1 MRLKIHIPANSTN
14 SHSGNHFPFSQT
26 SSDSTPSFPTAAAI
40 PFGFHG
46 TSETRCVQND
56 LEREKPHFLSPHAV
70 LVLPL
75 TYTNGIKH
83 NHRMQMK
90 KTTQNGWVVR
100 DLRGDPI
107 PAPAVGWLSPSSSGC
122 PGPHAARPWA
132 PPGTGLLHSA
142 ALGHSTTSA
151 AWKLT
156 SCVSSCVM
164 TPRALHRVVCTFFET
179 GKTCKKGEA
188 SHSHYR

>member
-83 NHRMQMK
+83 NHGTQMK
-90 KTTQNGWVVR
+90 KQHRMVGLEGTSEVIQFQPLPWVGCHPAAQAAQGPMQPGLGHLQGWGSCT
-100 DLRGDPI
+100 LLPWGTAP
-107 PAPAVGWLSPSSSGC
+107 PLQPGSSPAVC
-122 PGPHAARPWA
+122 PHA
-132 PPGTGLLHSA
+132 
-142 ALGHSTTSA
+142 
-151 AWKLT
+151 
-156 SCVSSCVM
+156 
-164 TPRALHRVVCTFFET
+164 
-179 GKTCKKGEA
+179 
-188 SHSHYR
+188 